1 MNCRDFE
8 NAWIDAGM
16 KRTGLF
22 SGALEHLEG
31 CGTCRRMVDDEERV
45 DVLLDSLPRDDIDL
59 APEIFAAVER
69 GERTRRLLSV
79 LPVLTSAGV
88 FFGGVISWGGIPAGH
103 LLADFPG
110 HALEAGG
117 DVSSS
122 LAGWLVEAARAAG
135 SLSQVIPGF
144 LAMLAAV
151 LSLGGLAASL
161 GIYRGWKQRW
171 ASRF

>member
-8 NAWIDAGM
+8 NALVDAGM
-16 KRTGLF
+16 KKTGLF

-31 CGTCRRMVDDEERV
+31 CEVCRRMVDDEERLN
-45 DVLLDSLPRDDIDL
+45 VLLDALPPDDLDL
-59 APEIFAAVER
+59 APKIFAAVEE
-69 GERTRRLLSV
+69 GERIRRLLSV
-79 LPVLTSAGV
+79 LPVLASAGV

-110 HALEAGG
+110 RALEAAG
-117 DVSSS
+117 DMSSS
-122 LAGWLVEAARAAG
+122 LAGWLVGVARAAA

-144 LAMLAAV
+144 LATIAAV
-151 LSLGGLAASL
+151 LSLGGLVASL